1 MNDSCHNSG
10 ALTRRETIK
19 ALSAFALALAAS
31 CAIACFG
38 ASAAERGENQS
49 PPGEVKLRTTA
60 PDRTSTPRPDGQRQ
74 SSGAAVSRAA
84 DSSGRLDV
92 RYASGGAPSAPSG
105 AAFVKPHIYFNPLKH
120 IYMYDIF
127 AIGNTQGWGPF
138 ESTFGDP
145 YVGSLPCEKPPHAL
159 TRGGLSGQQVL
170 IQPATHANKF
180 GRVIKRGSW
189 IWASR
194 IRYECW
200 FTFKNFGFKY
210 PAKGAN
216 YGAFRFDI
224 DSQMGTGAE
233 SDRRWF
239 SVRWNSASAT
249 WEYSCGV
256 EDTQQWKPLPG
267 DAKQELT
274 WNQCYKYDW
283 LYARMDIHLGKHEYV
298 EFQCAN
304 RVWDLR
310 GLRPC
315 KGKKYCGESNAQ
327 EADVLNNL
335 INFTFSANKG
345 DAEQPSYLLIDSAVV
360 SADE

>member
-1 MNDSCHNSG
+1 MIHLQNLFLHSF
-10 ALTRRETIK
+10 
-19 ALSAFALALAAS
+19 AFVAAVDLG
-31 CAIACFG
+31 G
-38 ASAAERGENQS
+38 AS
-49 PPGEVKLRTTA
+49 LF
-60 PDRTSTPRPDGQRQ
+60 
-74 SSGAAVSRAA
+74 AA
-84 DSSGRLDV
+84 DQDQQNPVPTKTQLQGKPSADSAGDKNRRDFSGRLGDPQ
-92 RYASGGAPSAPSG
+92 ASDAMRLAPNG
-105 AAFVKPHIYFNPLKH
+105 TVFIKPHVYYHPLKH

-127 AIGNTQGWGPF
+127 ASGDLQGWGPF
-138 ESTFGDP
+138 EYTRGEP
-145 YVGSLPCEKPPHAL
+145 YVGSLPSEAPGHAL

-170 IQPATHANKF
+170 IQPATHATAF

-189 IWASR
+189 IWTNN

-216 YGAFRFDI
+216 YGTFRFDI
-224 DSQMGTGAE
+224 DTQMGTGVE

-239 SVRWNSASAT
+239 SIRWNSASLT
-249 WEYSCGV
+249 WEYSCGT

-267 DAKQELT
+267 NAKQELT
-274 WNQCYKYDW
+274 WNQRYKYDW
-283 LYARMDIHLGKHEYV
+283 LYARMDINLGKHEYA

-304 RVWDLR
+304 RVWNLR

-315 KGKKYCGESNAQ
+315 KGKKFCGESNAQ
-327 EADVLNNL
+327 EADVLTNL

-345 DAEQPSYLLIDSAVV
+345 DANEPSYLLIDSVVV